1 MRIFDLSIRNF
12 RGIRSLENLRVGD
25 VNSFVGKNDSGKST
39 VLRALDAFFND
50 KFGTND
56 VHKGLM
62 DGEAVEI
69 QIRFELPQ
77 LINSLALDIDGKLCL
92 TKQFSFTPAGRL
104 KIEVSYTCNDVTD
117 EAYQDCWSK
126 KEPQLNTCLTNLNIE
141 HLKSGRGVTN
151 LSKIEHITNA
161 LQEAERVHKT
171 YPAKDMLQ
179 NLDNQYEFFELPEFS
194 LFDAEQDLNVGS
206 TDFQKQFKPIAN
218 QALENNSDLTLQ
230 IESNVQSEL
239 ETEFST
245 IARLM
250 QKNVPELERIIPS
263 VSCNWAN
270 LVKFD
275 LALKFRADTFE
286 IPIAN
291 KGTGF
296 KRLLMVAY
304 FEYLAQKQSKK
315 YQILVLKNLRLICI
329 QNYKTI
335 CLNQ

>member
-117 EAYQDCWSK
+117 EAYQD
-126 KEPQLNTCLTNLNIE
+126 
-141 HLKSGRGVTN
+141 
-151 LSKIEHITNA
+151 
-161 LQEAERVHKT
+161 
-171 YPAKDMLQ
+171 
-179 NLDNQYEFFELPEFS
+179 
-194 LFDAEQDLNVGS
+194 
-206 TDFQKQFKPIAN
+206 
-218 QALENNSDLTLQ
+218 
-230 IESNVQSEL
+230 
-239 ETEFST
+239 
-245 IARLM
+245 
-250 QKNVPELERIIPS
+250 
-263 VSCNWAN
+263 
-270 LVKFD
+270 
-275 LALKFRADTFE
+275 
-286 IPIAN
+286 
-291 KGTGF
+291 
-296 KRLLMVAY
+296 
-304 FEYLAQKQSKK
+304 
-315 YQILVLKNLRLICI
+315 
-329 QNYKTI
+329 
-335 CLNQ
+335 